1 MLDNMSCESLAPKGL
16 QPQKFSNHFFKKRAY
31 FKITSKRCSHFAI
44 GFIAFVNEY
53 IAKSPV
59 HV

>member
-1 MLDNMSCESLAPKGL
+1 MLDNMPCESLVPKGF
-16 QPQKFSNHFFKKRAY
+16 QPRNFPDHFLKKYSY
-31 FKITSKRCSHFAI
+31 FKITSKRCSHFAL

-53 IAKSPV
+53 FAKSTV

>member
-1 MLDNMSCESLAPKGL
+1 MPCASLVPKGL
-16 QPQKFSNHFFKKRAY
+16 QPQKISDHFPEKRAY